1 MVTVED
7 QYWSYV
13 FYCYLLQLGIFS
25 NIWMNQ
31 VGDFDMIVKLISR
44 TSNQLIDK
52 FVNVN
57 KVEIKDGVVSVWYNT
72 SVISVSIKEFNI

>member
-1 MVTVED
+1 
-7 QYWSYV
+7 
-13 FYCYLLQLGIFS
+13 
-25 NIWMNQ
+25 
-31 VGDFDMIVKLISR
+31 MIVKLISR

-72 SVISVSIKEFNI
+72 SVISVSIKEFNIEIGEY